1 MMNHSWINRPYKLLS
16 ALNIKFFLILLIAIL
31 AFACSSDDNST
42 SPASPNTGFFSE
54 YNQRNFSMGFT
65 SWPYGPDLE
74 DVSSTYSFIS
84 QNADIYC
91 EHIDSNIPWSAWIN
105 DSTLPAS
112 FVNDIAFKKS
122 NKIAGLDFLLAV
134 SVLNLDR
141 SDLANDFDGNRPNY
155 SKLSDSAIIDAYTK
169 HLDYL
174 ITEFEPTYLVMSIE
188 GNELLIHSPNKW
200 DDYKTLMMAVRAEI
214 KSRFPNLRIT
224 ESFTLHNLFQPDVAN
239 PEDYI
244 DEVSNYANQLDFVG
258 ISFYPFFKGLSDSVG
273 FQSVFDYLHSKIT
286 KPIVFAETTNL
297 AENLIVPGLSLNI
310 SGNPEEQDIYLKVLL
325 HNAQKHNYE
334 FVIWWAHRDFDELW
348 ETFLPDVKDL
358 GQIWRDTGL
367 LDEEGNERKAYDSWQ
382 SAFRVSK

>member
-1 MMNHSWINRPYKLLS
+1 
-16 ALNIKFFLILLIAIL
+16 
-31 AFACSSDDNST
+31 
-42 SPASPNTGFFSE
+42 
-54 YNQRNFSMGFT
+54 MGFT

-91 EHIDSNIPWSAWIN
+91 EHIDSNIPWSSWIN

-122 NKIAGLDFLLAV
+122 NKIAGLDFLLSV
-134 SVLNLDR
+134 SILNLDR
-141 SDLANDFDGNRPNY
+141 SDLANDFDGNTPNY
-155 SKLSDSAIIDAYTK
+155 SKLCDSAIIGAYTK

-188 GNELLIHSPNKW
+188 GNELLIHSPDKW
-200 DDYKTLMMAVRAEI
+200 DDYKTLMPAVRTEI
-214 KSRFPNLRIT
+214 KNRFPNLKIT

-244 DEVSNYANQLDFVG
+244 DEVATYANQLDFVG

-273 FQSVFDYLHSKIT
+273 FQTVFDYLHSKIN
-286 KPIVFAETTNL
+286 KPIVFAETTNI

-310 SGNPEEQDIYLKVLL
+310 SGNPEEQDIYLQVLL
-325 HNAQKHNYE
+325 HNAQQHNYE

-382 SAFRVSK
+382 SAFKISK